1 MIAHFGTVLPAPG
14 TPGAAP
20 AEPRAVV
27 RLRPVPVSAPAAE
40 RWPGVRIHR
49 LAPVDQPQLPWL
61 TDDDRLSD
69 ELAGRLSRAGAVRI
83 VRFGDSWAGP
93 LADELPDPGP
103 WSANLAVGLA
113 EALRGARPVAQLN
126 RWLSPFAFS
135 QLKLQRAARDRS
147 RTPPVLQSVHLQ
159 RSGPDVVE
167 VVALFGESGA
177 ALSALAFRLE
187 ALAERWSC
195 TALETSPPG

>member
-1 MIAHFGTVLPAPG
+1 MTAHYGTALPAPG
-14 TPGAAP
+14 TPAGAS
-20 AEPRAVV
+20 EPRAVV

-40 RWPGVRIHR
+40 RWPGVRLHR
-49 LAPVDQPQLPWL
+49 LVPVDQPPLPWL
-61 TDDDRLSD
+61 SDEDRLSE
-69 ELAGRLSRAGAVRI
+69 ELSGRLTRAGTVRI

-93 LADELPDPGP
+93 LSDELPDPGP
-103 WSANLAVGLA
+103 WAANLAVGLA

-126 RWLSPFAFS
+126 RWLSPFAIA
-135 QLKLQRAARDRS
+135 QLNAQRAARGQS

-167 VVALFGESGA
+167 VVALFGDSGA
-177 ALSALAFRLE
+177 GLAALAFRLE

-195 TALETSPPG
+195 TALETRPPG